1 MDLYRLPL
9 CVAETEFKEKKSRF
23 ISNIAPVSSEYEA
36 LAFLR
41 SIREKHREA
50 SHNVYAYRISGRAD
64 GQYEP
69 GLRNRSTPGYS
80 ASANNGDY
88 NSGACR
94 HSDDG
99 EPSGTAGMPL
109 LDVFLKRDIYDF
121 CCVATRYFGG
131 ILLGAGGLVRAYTR
145 CGADALAASGVG
157 VMREMTLCAS
167 SIPYSLYEPIK
178 RLLSMS
184 GAEIT
189 SENFGAEVELGFLLT
204 ADRLSA
210 LRDKFTELSSGAIS
224 ISVKGTQMSVSDAVA
239 VP

>member
-1 MDLYRLPL
+1 MMELYRLPL
-9 CVAETEFKEKKSRF
+9 RVAETEFKEKKSRF
-23 ISNIAPVSSEYEA
+23 ISNIAPVSSEDEA

-50 SHNVYAYRISGRAD
+50 SHNVYAYRIFGHAVGRNES
-64 GQYEP
+64 Y
-69 GLRNRSTPGYS
+69 LSNRF
-80 ASANNGDY
+80 ASDSVGTVRHGD

-131 ILLGAGGLVRAYTR
+131 VLLGAGGLVRAYAR

-157 VMREMTLCAS
+157 IMRELTLCSS
-167 SIPYSLYEPIK
+167 SIPYFLYEPIK
-178 RLLSMS
+178 RLLNMS
-184 GAEIT
+184 GAEIA
-189 SENFGAEVELGFLLT
+189 SENFGAEVELGFLFA
-204 ADRLSA
+204 ADRLPA

-224 ISVKGTQMSVSDAVA
+224 IVVKGTQMSVSDAV
-239 VP
+239 VVS